1 MKNQAGRWTDRRLRK
16 ASFVELISSFAND
29 SKAVITLALALAFLL
44 FPMGT
49 LASNEGEVR
58 SAVESVFQSLKNK
71 NYESLY
77 ETLPSGTRS
86 RISKERFAS
95 SLRRTQDNYALDR
108 MDVGKVKVAGDFAV
122 VDTVLYGRL
131 LQPLNLEGKIVVQ
144 QYLVRES
151 GKWKMATGDDATIQR
166 FLKTNPTFARQFRIN
181 KPKVFVNKD
190 GKWVEFVPPKRTR

>member
-1 MKNQAGRWTDRRLRK
+1 MNKKNQAGLWIDRRSKLT
-16 ASFVELISSFAND
+16 AATLVLGLAILSFPLGV
-29 SKAVITLALALAFLL
+29 
-44 FPMGT
+44 
-49 LASNEGEVR
+49 LASNEGDVR

-77 ETLPSGTRS
+77 DTLPSGARS
-86 RISKERFAS
+86 RITRERFAN
-95 SLRRTQDNYALDR
+95 SLRRTEDNYALDR

-166 FLKTNPTFARQFRIN
+166 FLKTNPTFARQFRIST
-181 KPKVFVNKD
+181 PKVFVKKD
-190 GKWVEFVPPKRTR
+190 GNWVEFTLPRRR

>member
-1 MKNQAGRWTDRRLRK
+1 MNMKNQAGLWTKRRSTK
-16 ASFVELISSFAND
+16 AFTS
-29 SKAVITLALALAFLL
+29 LALALAFLL
-44 FPMGT
+44 FPMGA
-49 LASNEGEVR
+49 LASNEGDVR

-131 LQPLNLEGKIVVQ
+131 LQPLSLEGKIVVQ
-144 QYLVRES
+144 QYLVREG

-166 FLKTNPTFARQFRIN
+166 FLKANPTFARQFSIN
-181 KPKVFVNKD
+181 KPKVFVKKD
-190 GKWVEFVPPKRTR
+190 GKWVEFTPPSRTRPK